1 MIRTCQ
7 RLLKARDLKK
17 CTLFQSRSLTD
28 KPDDPDKP
36 YVPPGDEY
44 RYHIRPPDNNV
55 YLKIIFLFFS
65 RKHYVVGAQK
75 NRLDETV
82 LLSTQNTCLN

>member
-7 RLLKARDLKK
+7 RLLKARELKK
-17 CTLFQSRSLTD
+17 CSVFQSRSLTD

-44 RYHIRPPDNNV
+44 RYHIRPPDMSV
-55 YLKIIFLFFS
+55 FEDYFSFFS
-65 RKHYVVGAQK
+65 TKHHVVG
-75 NRLDETV
+75 T
-82 LLSTQNTCLN
+82 